1 MSVKVTILPSGHAYE
16 ANPEAS
22 ILQSALDAGFV
33 LPYGCR
39 NGACG
44 SCKGRLVA
52 GNVDYG
58 NYQPGAL
65 SDEERGAGM
74 ALFCCARPLT
84 DLTIECREVSTV
96 KEIPVRTLP
105 CRVQKVEQRATDVMV
120 LYLKLPAN
128 ERLQFL
134 AGQYIDILLKDGRR
148 RSFSLA
154 NAPHDDEL
162 LQLHVR
168 RVPGGQ
174 FTDHVFTTMKER
186 DILRFEG
193 PHGSFYLRE
202 ESRKPTVLVAGGTG
216 LAPIKAIIDHAI
228 HNKIDRPMTLYWG
241 VRSLGDFYMPELAE
255 RWRAQR
261 SDIGFVPVL
270 SEPREEDRWLGRTG
284 LVHRAVMDDLPD
296 LSSFQAYVCG
306 APGMVDAARCDFTT
320 QCGLPP
326 EEFFADAFSFASD
339 TIFSS

>member
-16 ANPEAS
+16 ADPQATV
-22 ILQSALDAGFV
+22 LQSALDAGFV

-52 GNVDYG
+52 GSVDYG
-58 NYQPGAL
+58 NYQHGAL
-65 SDEERGAGM
+65 SDEERRAGM
-74 ALFCCARPLT
+74 ALFCCAKPLT
-84 DLTIECREVSTV
+84 DLTIECREVSAV

-174 FTDHVFTTMKER
+174 FTDHVFSTMKER

-202 ESRKPTVLVAGGTG
+202 DSRKPIVFVAGGTG
-216 LAPIKAIIDHAI
+216 LAPIKAIVDHAI
-228 HNKIDRPMTLYWG
+228 HNNIDRPMTLYWG
-241 VRSLGDFYMPELAE
+241 VRSLVDLYMPELA
-255 RWRAQR
+255 AHLQAHR
-261 SDIGFVPVL
+261 SDIRFIPVL
-270 SEPREEDRWLGRTG
+270 SEPSEDDHWHGRTG

-296 LSSFQAYVCG
+296 LSAFQAYVCG
-306 APGMVDAARCDFTT
+306 APAMVDAARHDFAT
-320 QCGLPP
+320 QCALPP
-326 EEFFADAFSFASD
+326 QEFFADAFSFAADSNPAP
-339 TIFSS
+339 